1 VQDPVHSKFLVREAI
16 EPFMAMG
23 GVRIE
28 DNVVVT
34 ETGSLSL
41 TDVPR
46 TVKEIEAVM
55 AGAHWP
61 FAGVRD
67 TPVDNT
73 QNSIAGVAEVPGIAV
88 V

>member
-1 VQDPVHSKFLVREAI
+1 MQDPVHSKFLVKEAI
-16 EPFMAMG
+16 QPFMSMG

-34 ETGSLSL
+34 ESGSLSL

-61 FAGVRD
+61 FGGVRD
-67 TPVDNT
+67 TPVDET
-73 QNSIAGVAEVPGIAV
+73 QNSIAGVVAVPGIAV
-88 V
+88 A